1 MIALITFTKLELRLK
16 TALMSGLF
24 RLMDIKY
31 ISGLAGT
38 EEIYH
43 TKKGKKSKRELQGS
57 SPNHVK
63 KTNSRVAN
71 LPNTG

>member
-1 MIALITFTKLELRLK
+1 MSTELELRLK
-16 TALMSGLF
+16 TASMNGLF

-31 ISGLAGT
+31 TLGLSVM
-38 EEIYH
+38 EESYH

>member
-1 MIALITFTKLELRLK
+1 MIVLITSIELELRSK
-16 TALMSGLF
+16 TASMNGLF

-63 KTNSRVAN
+63 KMNSRVAN

>member
-1 MIALITFTKLELRLK
+1 MSTETGLRSK
-16 TALMSGLF
+16 MALMNGLF

-43 TKKGKKSKRELQGS
+43 TKKGKKSKRELQGN

>member
-1 MIALITFTKLELRLK
+1 MIVLITSIELELRLK
-16 TALMSGLF
+16 TALMNGLF

-31 ISGLAGT
+31 ISGLAGA
-38 EEIYH
+38 EESYH
-43 TKKGKKSKRELQGS
+43 TKKEKKSKRELQGS

-63 KTNSRVAN
+63 KMNSRVAN